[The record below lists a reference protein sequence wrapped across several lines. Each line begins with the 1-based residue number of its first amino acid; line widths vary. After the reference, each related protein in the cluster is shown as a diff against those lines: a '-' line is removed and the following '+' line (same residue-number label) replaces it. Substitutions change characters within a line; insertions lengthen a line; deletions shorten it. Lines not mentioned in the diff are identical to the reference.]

1 MLKHIQEVLA
11 ILVLSIFFLI
21 LMVTLIDKLAPVS
34 PRYFV
39 DPATNCHYV
48 INPNGGITLR
58 LQSDGQQVCL
68 GK

>member
-1 MLKHIQEVLA
+1 MLKNIQEVLA
-11 ILVLSIFFLI
+11 IVILTMFLLLLI
-21 LMVTLIDKLAPVS
+21 ITLIDRLAPVS

-39 DPATNCHYV
+39 DPATDCHYV